1 MAEESK
7 PKKRKKL
14 PSGVRIFK
22 EPQVK
27 LVRMGREA
35 VIFTAA
41 YGKLDLKRGRI
52 ELLEARV
59 EVPPVAL
66 TSGQLDLDLI
76 KNRITA
82 KGQVKID
89 EKGVSLEGRELT
101 AQPTLTGLQFK
112 GEVRL
117 RADDREAADALLK
130 SGFR

>member
-7 PKKRKKL
+7 PIKRKKL
-14 PSGVRIFK
+14 PSGVRIFR
-22 EPQVK
+22 EPLVK
-27 LVRMGREA
+27 IVRMGREA
-35 VIFTAA
+35 VIFNAA

-52 ELLEARV
+52 ELFEARV

-66 TSGQLDLDLI
+66 TSDQLGLDLI

-89 EKGVSLEGRELT
+89 EQGVSLEGRELT

-112 GEVRL
+112 GDVRL
-117 RADDREAADALLK
+117 HADNQEAADALLK
-130 SGFR
+130 SGLR